1 MVHPNSICEIN
12 ELKALISEGNRL
24 KELPESRSVFG
35 VSDSGLAVP
44 IVSRMDSWM
53 TEGIKQICS
62 LLPKK
67 IIDADF
73 AEIAGLYSSCGNQ
86 NRIITFVRKER
97 INTILNALHRCLN
110 FFEWVT
116 QFDETK
122 LDSKQ
127 KAEFY
132 FATLE
137 AIVLCTQKDLIS
149 SLIGLEDGK
158 TKKTAL
164 LHLYG
169 RIFQLVRGIV
179 KLNDVVCYQLLI
191 ASLRGLL
198 ELYIDMSLIK
208 KGLIDNGLEK
218 IFFFDELYKF
228 RSAKNLVRIDKEI
241 KRPEEESSVLTEHI
255 RNKEQIT
262 QKAQILWGQKP
273 KYITHWS
280 NLKLEDR
287 ARKVNE
293 LKIYREIYY
302 YGNMYVHS
310 GYVDFPRTE
319 NDAHLLCANVYSL
332 SSEIFKKSI
341 DMICAEINMAQKE
354 DIEQET
360 TGIYLFFG
368 YFQVWK
374 AWIRR

>member
-12 ELKALISEGNRL
+12 ELKVLISEGNRL

-53 TEGIKQICS
+53 TEGIKRICS

-67 IIDADF
+67 IIDVDF
-73 AEIAGLYSSCGNQ
+73 SEIASLYPSGNQ
-86 NRIITFVRKER
+86 NQIITFVRKER
-97 INTILNALHRCLN
+97 INTILNALYRCLN
-110 FFEWVT
+110 FFEWLI

-122 LDSKQ
+122 LDPKQ

-132 FATLE
+132 FASLE
-137 AIVLCTQKDLIS
+137 AIFLYIQKELVS
-149 SLIGLEDGK
+149 SLMGLEDGK
-158 TKKTAL
+158 TRKTAL

-169 RIFQLVRGIV
+169 RIFQLAHGIV
-179 KLNDVVCYQLLI
+179 KLNDIVCCPLLI

-198 ELYIDMSLIK
+198 ELYVDMSLIK

-218 IFFFDELYKF
+218 FFFFDELYKF

-241 KRPEEESSVLTEHI
+241 RRPEEESSVLTEHI
-255 RNKEQIT
+255 RNREQTT

-319 NDAHLLCANVYSL
+319 NDAHLLCAHVYAL
-332 SSEIFKKSI
+332 SSEILKNSI
-341 DMICAEINMAQKE
+341 DMICAEINMAQKG

-368 YFQVWK
+368 CFQVWK